1 MLQLRELPEPVP
13 RRDDVRVKVLA
24 TAVTSTDCL
33 IRSLELPVAMRMAA
47 RLAVG
52 TATLRRLVLG
62 LVLARE
68 IDTAGK
74 DVSRFTEGDRV
85 FGFDRFA
92 FGCYAEC
99 KCTAETGVL
108 TAQPSNLSYEQAAAI
123 PYGRLTRKSALIRY
137 KDWIWRSTEQD
148 SPWGGGGE
156 PVPAAPVRAPAERF
170 LADAILVSGDY
181 RQHNTCPKAR
191 CSAYG
196 RSPAPRSTCSSMGSC
211 SLA

>member
-1 MLQLRELPEPVP
+1 
-13 RRDDVRVKVLA
+13 
-24 TAVTSTDCL
+24 
-33 IRSLELPVAMRMAA
+33 MRMAA

-52 TATLRRLVLG
+52 TATLRRLALG
-62 LVLARE
+62 LVLAGE

-74 DVSRFTEGDRV
+74 DVSRFTEGDQV

-108 TAQPSNLSYEQAAAI
+108 TAQPSNLNYEQAAAI
-123 PYGRLTRKSALIRY
+123 PYGRLTRKSALIGTRTGSG
-137 KDWIWRSTEQD
+137 DPRSKTAC
-148 SPWGGGGE
+148 GE
-156 PVPAAPVRAPAERF
+156 AAANRCRLPPVRAPAERF

-191 CSAYG
+191 CSANG